1 MADDLLP
8 GFLTWRNSGVPI
20 KRRMEQDIHI
30 WDIELTD
37 EEMAKVAAKD
47 LGRSEI
53 VDHED
58 PVFVK
63 MLCDMDIHE

>member
-1 MADDLLP
+1 MD
-8 GFLTWRNSGVPI
+8 
-20 KRRMEQDIHI
+20 QDIHI